1 MNSFIFDMMGDWG
14 AWSGWNHMGW
24 FFPFFGFWGFL
35 FIWAV
40 FLVIGYLVYQ
50 DAEKRGMNGA
60 LWFILV
66 IIPWVGFF
74 SLLLYLIIRETST
87 QGHGVMKTPEE
98 ILDERY
104 ARGEIT
110 REEYLKMKEDLRR
123 KQL

>member
-1 MNSFIFDMMGDWG
+1 MP
-14 AWSGWNHMGW
+14 W

-35 FIWAV
+35 LIWAV

-66 IIPWVGFF
+66 IIPWIGFF
-74 SLLLYLIIRETST
+74 SLLLYLVIRETTT
-87 QGHGVMKTPEE
+87 QVGDREKSPEE

-104 ARGEIT
+104 ARGEIS
-110 REEYLKMKEDLRR
+110 REEYLKMKEDLR
-123 KQL
+123 KK